1 MSGIVINAEL
11 CRQKPVVSRT
21 IAVPELITLRS
32 LHKVLMT
39 VFGWKKES
47 SYYFE
52 SEDKERYESLEEDD
66 PDDIDFSDVGFF
78 AAEDF
83 LDEKLLYHVETEDGT
98 FEVKLRLKEAD
109 DYEED
114 TACLRSYKGGTLR
127 LKEMNAELAELQLE
141 FTDLP
146 DDDDEDIDD
155 DDDGMFDELEYGG
168 FVLDDLISD
177 IQDGEDAEGF
187 LSCMLW
193 ISRLYHMEMP
203 VYVPRGKKY
212 LVKEDGLS
220 LIPVYVLMRDVPEDM
235 LDKVDV
241 ISLHEAADDA
251 MDKGYGMVF
260 GYRGGPELWVSP
272 DQLKELPRAA
282 KYTDMMFDSLD
293 APLEEV
299 FATPEGQKAKAL
311 VDEEIKTGDIEEV
324 DEIMNLM
331 EESGISQED
340 QMAVLYRAAFI
351 SLTSIGKREELF
363 KDTFAAA
370 LKDKIEEMKTPDEW
384 RSLVIDS
391 RAEQDELKPVMDQI
405 LESDDEDDAFDL
417 FQRKYG
423 KIAGKLDYIQE
434 GLKDGSVHPAE
445 VTRGKYSAVIDFM
458 HEAVQMLE
466 EYDEIFE
473 ITVLS
478 EKMYRIEKLAGDEL
492 SAYRWHVLWILSLEE
507 CGRTEEADEELVL
520 WQTEEDDSCKVD
532 AVIIDLLGARGEYRK
547 AEKIA
552 AKYLRDDAD
561 MSDPYMFHMLHTM
574 EDLYEDS
581 GNKTALKNV
590 KKIIKKAEV
599 R

>member
-1 MSGIVINAEL
+1 MSGIVIKAEL
-11 CRQKPVVSRT
+11 RDQKPVISRT
-21 IAVPELITLRS
+21 IVVPEPITLRS
-32 LHKVLMT
+32 LHEILQV
-39 VFGWKKES
+39 VFGWKKVK

-52 SEDKERYESLEEDD
+52 TEDDERYSGPEKDGFDD
-66 PDDIDFSDVGFF
+66 ELSDDNFFGIADFIDEPV
-78 AAEDF
+78 
-83 LDEKLLYHVETEDGT
+83 LVYHLETEEHVFDLNLFLSKDPGY
-98 FEVKLRLKEAD
+98 EAD
-109 DYEED
+109 D
-114 TACLRSYKGGTLR
+114 ARIRSYKGGTLS
-127 LKEMNAELAELQLE
+127 LKKMNEELA
-141 FTDLP
+141 DLDLDFMDDA

-155 DDDGMFDELEYGG
+155 DEMFNELEYGG

-177 IQDGEDAEGF
+177 IQDGEDVEGY

-203 VYVPRGKKY
+203 VYVPKGKQGM
-212 LVKEDGLS
+212 VREDGFTF
-220 LIPVYVLMRDVPEDM
+220 IPVYVLMRDVPDDM

-241 ISLHEAADDA
+241 RSLQDVADQA
-251 MDKGYGMVF
+251 MDKEYGLIF

-272 DQLKELPRAA
+272 SQLAELPKAA

-311 VDEEIKTGDIEEV
+311 VDEEIKSGDIKEV

-331 EESGISQED
+331 DESGISQED
-340 QMAVLYRAAFI
+340 QMAVLYRTAYI
-351 SLTSIGKREELF
+351 SLTSIGVREELF

-370 LKDKIEEMKTPDEW
+370 LKDKILELKTPDEW

-405 LESDDEDDAFDL
+405 LEAEDEDDAYDL

-423 KIAGKLDYIQE
+423 RIAGKLDLIRSGLE
-434 GLKDGSVHPAE
+434 GGSVHPAE

-458 HEAVQMLE
+458 HEAIQMLE
-466 EYDEIFE
+466 MYDEVFE
-473 ITVLS
+473 ISILS
-478 EKMYRIEKLAGDEL
+478 EKVYRIEKLAGDEL
-492 SAYRWHVLWILSLEE
+492 SAYRWHVVWLLSLQE
-507 CGRTEEADEELVL
+507 CGRTEEADEELKQ
-520 WQTEEDDSCKVD
+520 WQQAEGSSTRTD
-532 AVIIDLLGARGEYRK
+532 AVVIDLLAARGEYKK

-552 AKYLRDDAD
+552 AKYLKDDAD

-574 EDLYEDS
+574 QDLYEES